1 MEFVIPGLILVAVMV
16 YVSTRIK
23 RSAAEAYEAETVA
36 TELFSIRK
44 PDGFVAIAVP
54 EPPLL
59 FQAHTKD
66 FGTGERE
73 QDRLISAAVRRSAG
87 DDLDE
92 VTSEWH
98 IGEDRV
104 VEGRVGGFWVTRRTA
119 GDLTLEIR
127 SAEEP
132 EGENARKIEEM
143 LRSFEVKA
151 AGSRAVI

>member
-23 RSAAEAYEAETVA
+23 RSAAEAYQAETVE
-36 TELFSIRK
+36 TELFLIRK
-44 PDGFVAIAVP
+44 PDGFVAIASP
-54 EPPLL
+54 AAPLL
-59 FQAHTKD
+59 FEAYTRD
-66 FGTGERE
+66 YGTGEHE
-73 QDRLISAAVRRSAG
+73 NDRLISATVTRSPGG
-87 DDLDE
+87 DPTE
-92 VTSEWH
+92 VISEWH

-104 VEGRVGGFWVTRRTA
+104 VEGREGGFWVTRRTA

-132 EGENARKIEEM
+132 EGENARKIEEV
-143 LRSFEVKA
+143 LRSFELKA